1 MLRRK
6 NNSRGITRA
15 SNGVNACQALEEVR
29 RQARAACEIRGKK
42 REKMSKKSAY
52 QTSSFCFYRRQIQS
66 TEARR
71 HRWSRILFCSSG
83 ARENRDRSYVVGRAG

>member
-29 RQARAACEIRGKK
+29 RQARAAGEIRGKK
-42 REKMSKKSAY
+42 REKMSKKVRIRRLASAF
-52 QTSSFCFYRRQIQS
+52 T
-66 TEARR
+66 
-71 HRWSRILFCSSG
+71 
-83 ARENRDRSYVVGRAG
+83 VGRFSLLKSAATAGAGYYSAPVAPGKIVIDPMS